1 MGNSSSKPSSGSSSK
16 SSKLNKSSNKK
27 AGSSNISSNSSAAS
41 SSGKK
46 TGLLNKRKGNVQSAT
61 GSLPNAAGQTAQT
74 SVNTT
79 SLHDR
84 EAPKHSTQAGTLN
97 NDSPNRE
104 LHQAPNKEINKQ
116 QSTTEQRQRQN
127 VKSDFV
133 NNTVDKAANAV
144 QNRSSNTTEP
154 SKSYQRHKRSKSTGS
169 IPSSEISAEVAKH
182 KEKTTTASA
191 ASRANVEKMKNV
203 ADINIP
209 SDQEIGEEEEEEEE
223 DEEDEDE
230 DDEDE
235 AGKGVVKRSSQEKIA
250 NRTSSSSS
258 KKSGSIFNKRPSSS
272 SATLSPPP
280 LSKASSFS
288 KSAKSS
294 RKSSFDQTL
303 PPSMV
308 TIKPS
313 TSILKKNPSRHSMSS
328 SAYYSDNA
336 LTDDETDPSNYHG
349 GSRRSFDSSRRQ
361 FSSSSRRS
369 SSTSVVSGT
378 TGNLMNNGAGGNVT
392 NSPYTS
398 TKDRN
403 SSFGDNNDFQNLAD
417 PLSRTSTRN
426 SGNSVSNNT
435 INSTGS
441 GNRNISSS
449 GNGGNMMGSRKSS
462 FSSLKSTGKTAYS
475 TPAGSPGIE
484 MYQSA
489 KAGEGDYFSMND
501 HASSNEG
508 GNAIPGAYSQ
518 LSGQS
523 NGEQQQIPDGEPLR
537 HHKYAHSHVE
547 PDLSQL
553 DPEERELFLA
563 QMQRVNGSEN
573 NASIDNLE
581 GSSQTHHRH
590 SKQYGAEE
598 LARPGNLG
606 PSGSEK
612 KPIKRPLK
620 PLNVDITIQKLL
632 DAGYSGKRTK
642 NLVLKNSEIQQ
653 ICSIARDIF
662 LEQPPLLEL
671 SPPVKIVGD
680 VHGQFQDLIRMFD
693 KCGFPPSA
701 NYLFLGDYVD
711 RGKQSLETI
720 LLLLCFKI
728 KYPENFF
735 LLRGNH
741 ECASVTR
748 VYGFYD
754 ECKRRC
760 NIKTWKLF
768 VDTFNTLPLA
778 AIVAGK
784 IFCVHGGL
792 SPVLNSMD
800 EIRHVSRPTD
810 VPDFGLINDL
820 LWSDPTDSI
829 NEWEDNER
837 GVSYCYNKVA
847 INKFLNRFGFDLVCR
862 AHMVVE
868 DGYEFFNAHTL
879 VTVFSAPNYCGEFD
893 NWGAVMSVSDALLCS
908 FELLEPLD
916 SAALKQVMKK
926 GRQER
931 KQAALQAAEFEQQE
945 LQELQ
950 QQQQSE
956 DRMMGDYSTQDVLR
970 EKTESGQPEPAQ
982 A

>member
-16 SSKLNKSSNKK
+16 SSKLNKSSSSNKK
-27 AGSSNISSNSSAAS
+27 TGSSNISSNTSTGST
-41 SSGKK
+41 GKK
-46 TGLLNKRKGNVQSAT
+46 TGLLNKRKGTVQPASGLST
-61 GSLPNAAGQTAQT
+61 ETAPQPAQKT
-74 SVNTT
+74 VNTI
-79 SLHDR
+79 SSNNR
-84 EAPKHSTQAGTLN
+84 ETHKNVSQAGNSNIHSTSKDHYPTPN
-97 NDSPNRE
+97 ND
-104 LHQAPNKEINKQ
+104 KIKQ
-116 QSTTEQRQRQN
+116 HSTTEQGQRPID
-127 VKSDFV
+127 KDAFV
-133 NNTVDKAANAV
+133 NSTADSAVNAAHD
-144 QNRSSNTTEP
+144 RTSNTTEP

-182 KEKTTTASA
+182 KSKTPTMASKIE
-191 ASRANVEKMKNV
+191 VTKMKNFANV
-203 ADINIP
+203 DVP
-209 SDQEIGEEEEEEEE
+209 SEQEIKDKYGEDDEDD
-223 DEEDEDE
+223 DEEDDE

-235 AGKGVVKRSSQEKIA
+235 DEEASTRHSQEKLA

-288 KSAKSS
+288 KSVKSS

-336 LTDDETDPSNYHG
+336 LTDDETDPSTYHG
-349 GSRRSFDSSRRQ
+349 NNRRSFDSSRRHL
-361 FSSSSRRS
+361 SSSSRRS

-378 TGNLMNNGAGGNVT
+378 TGNMMNNGAGNNAT
-392 NSPYTS
+392 NSPYNS
-398 TKDRN
+398 ARDRN

-441 GNRNISSS
+441 GSRIISST
-449 GNGGNMMGSRKSS
+449 GNGGNLMGSRKSS

-484 MYQSA
+484 MYQSG
-489 KAGEGDYFSMND
+489 KAGEGDYFNMNE
-501 HASSNEG
+501 HAPNNEG
-508 GNAIPGAYSQ
+508 GNTIPGAYSQ
-518 LSGQS
+518 ISGHS
-523 NGEQQQIPDGEPLR
+523 NGEQQVAEGETS
-537 HHKYAHSHVE
+537 HHPKYAHSHVE

-563 QMQRVNGSEN
+563 QMQRVDGSVN
-573 NASIDNLE
+573 NASNDHLE
-581 GSSQTHHRH
+581 GSSQTHHRY
-590 SKQYGAEE
+590 SKQYGAED
-598 LARPGNLG
+598 LARTADLG
-606 PSGSEK
+606 SSGIEK
-612 KPIKRPLK
+612 KTIKRPLK

-662 LEQPPLLEL
+662 LQQPPLLEL

-950 QQQQSE
+950 QQQQTE
-956 DRMMGDYSTQDVLR
+956 DRVLGNYRAQDAVR
-970 EKTESGQPEPAQ
+970 EKNEIGQPEPTQ